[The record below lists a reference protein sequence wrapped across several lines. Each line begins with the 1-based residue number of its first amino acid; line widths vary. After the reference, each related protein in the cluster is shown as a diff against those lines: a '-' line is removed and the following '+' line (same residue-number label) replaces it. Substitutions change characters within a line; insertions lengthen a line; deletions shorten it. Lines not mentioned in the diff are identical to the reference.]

1 MLQACRQR
9 TLLTAIFSAWMLA
22 WVPASVYAQGNAD
35 KRLIQ
40 KTTLS
45 GEAQTLGE
53 VLEDLCNKHKLKLK
67 FDKESLNA
75 EGIDTSYPLSKIQA
89 TGITVESAL
98 GLILE
103 PLQLVY
109 TVDKGTLLIEAKT
122 KADAQ
127 LVTIT
132 YPLAGLGAV
141 DPDMLTNTLETM
153 TSGLWEELDGEGGKI
168 VMISPQAVTIAQ
180 TRSAHVEIAALLQH
194 MAAALTGKRAA
205 PTIIERSEEILNRTI
220 SKPTNLPAGEMTID
234 DLAETLRSKL
244 KINVVVL
251 TTALQDEG
259 IDLDTKVTLPAEKQS
274 VIAALTSALADK
286 KLALLI
292 RHEVLQITTQAM
304 VDDLLSV
311 RIYDSR
317 TSKRPAEEIATQ
329 VVQLKDIGQWEDI
342 DGIGGTATA
351 YGPLV
356 LIRQTAV
363 AHEQLAK
370 QLGPGK

>member
-22 WVPASVYAQGNAD
+22 WVPASVSAQGSAD

-45 GEAQTLGE
+45 GEAQTLGQ
-53 VLEDLCNKHKLKLK
+53 VLEELCNKHKLKLK
-67 FDKESLNA
+67 FDKESLDA

-89 TGITVESAL
+89 NGITVESAL

-109 TVDKGTLLIEAKT
+109 TVDKGTLSIESKT
-122 KADAQ
+122 KADSQ

-132 YPLAGLGAV
+132 YPLTGLGAV

-180 TRSAHVEIAALLQH
+180 SRSAHAEIAELLSR
-194 MAAALTGKRAA
+194 MAAALTGKRLA
-205 PTIIERSEEILNRTI
+205 PSIIERSEEILIRTL
-220 SKPTNLPAGEMTID
+220 SKPTNLPAGELTLD
-234 DLAETLRSKL
+234 EVAEMLRSKL

-251 TTALQDEG
+251 ETALQDEG
-259 IDLDTKVTLPAEKQS
+259 IDLLAKVTLPAEKQS
-274 VIAALTSALADK
+274 AIAALTTALADK
-286 KLALLI
+286 KLALQI

-304 VDDLLSV
+304 IDDLLSV

-317 TSKRPAEEIATQ
+317 ASKRPADEIATQ
-329 VVQLKDIGQWEDI
+329 VVQMKDIGQWEDN
-342 DGIGGTATA
+342 DGIGGAATA

-356 LIRQTAV
+356 LIRQTAA